1 MYTTGRCAR
10 AASDSEKIGKKLK
23 KMEKTEI
30 NQSVYQYIS
39 EKQLIFPN

>member
-30 NQSVYQYIS
+30 NPAIDLISVPMGPKIV
-39 EKQLIFPN
+39 

>member
-30 NQSVYQYIS
+30 NPTIDLISVPMGPKIV
-39 EKQLIFPN
+39 